1 MHAKMDL
8 GIEPHACQD
17 GVKDLES
24 CIPRWIWGLKPM
36 HPKVDLGIETHACQ
50 DGFGD

>member
-17 GVKDLES
+17 GVKDLD
-24 CIPRWIWGLKPM
+24 LM
-36 HPKVDLGIETHACQ
+36 HPKMDLGIETHACLR
-50 DGFGD
+50 